1 MSRKSQTSKQ
11 TASADGSGRIRR
23 ILSGVRNMLGRKTA
37 GKAPVSGRIE
47 PTTTRGTDQ
56 AGGQTASRGV
66 RRQSDIPMDLL
77 ADTYT
82 PSGTSSKAGF
92 RSDGADHQRD
102 QEFATGMSDER
113 WNDEDRFTNKS
124 GDPRIGTRGRTYEPG
139 ENRDESRT
147 R

>member
-1 MSRKSQTSKQ
+1 VSRKSQTSKQ
-11 TASADGSGRIRR
+11 TASAAGSGRIRR
-23 ILSGVRNMLGRKTA
+23 ILSGVRNMLGRKAA
-37 GKAPVSGRIE
+37 GKTPVSGLIE
-47 PTTTRGTDQ
+47 PTPSRGTDQ

-66 RRQSDIPMDLL
+66 RRQSDIPMDVL

-92 RSDGADHQRD
+92 RSDGADHQND
-102 QEFATGMSDER
+102 QEFAAGMSDER
-113 WNDEDRFTNKS
+113 WKDEDRFTNKS